1 MDVDKVM
8 KTLDVNG
15 DGFVELDEI
24 AHVTGLK
31 VGNPIL
37 VKKFHEADV
46 NGEYRDTIIVWQLL
60 QTTIPKCIVGSIVM
74 EKCYASPPGTIPV
87 ARNAKYLTN
96 YPYCMYFVAMWNFAS
111 MVS

>member
-1 MDVDKVM
+1 M

-37 VKKFHEADV
+37 VEKFHVADV
-46 NGEYRDTIIVWQLL
+46 NGEYLHSTGILCNVVLLTIQIHR
-60 QTTIPKCIVGSIVM
+60 GSMKRSHSVHLPQI
-74 EKCYASPPGTIPV
+74 
-87 ARNAKYLTN
+87 
-96 YPYCMYFVAMWNFAS
+96 FQ
-111 MVS
+111 

>member
-46 NGEYRDTIIVWQLL
+46 NGEYLDTIIVLL
-60 QTTIPKCIVGSIVM
+60 QTIAGNT
-74 EKCYASPPGTIPV
+74 PV
-87 ARNAKYLTN
+87 HRGQH
-96 YPYCMYFVAMWNFAS
+96 
-111 MVS
+111 